1 MARAKDKA
9 TSEDNSF
16 SSLFYYSVGDE
27 TEDQKE
33 FLRRNNWLCMPY
45 DLLHKNEND
54 ILDGVE
60 VINIDSDDNIEP
72 ILEVKDE
79 NVKLDIDLAALN
91 KDEEDKR
98 G

>member
-1 MARAKDKA
+1 
-9 TSEDNSF
+9 
-16 SSLFYYSVGDE
+16 
-27 TEDQKE
+27 
-33 FLRRNNWLCMPY
+33 MPY